1 MIDAEP
7 DIIAHMNADH
17 SDAVALYATELAGCA
32 AGDPATPWRMSGI
45 DPDGADLL
53 QCTNAAR
60 IEFPNRIGSPGEA
73 RQTLVELVQQAR
85 AKQQARA

>member
-1 MIDAEP
+1 
-7 DIIAHMNADH
+7 
-17 SDAVALYATELAGCA
+17 
-32 AGDPATPWRMSGI
+32 MSGI

-73 RQTLVELVQQAR
+73 RRTLVELVQQAR